1 MAEGIGIPAKE
12 IEAVFQNGRVIN
24 IGSGTETSVRKLAHL
39 IADITGCDA
48 EIIYNPRSDSGVNRM
63 CADLS
68 LAREKLDYE
77 PEISLETGLRLTL
90 ERDPRFKREAAPSS

>member
-1 MAEGIGIPAKE
+1 VGE
-12 IEAVFQNGRVIN
+12 
-24 IGSGTETSVRKLAHL
+24 LAHL
-39 IADITGCDA
+39 IADVTESDA

-77 PEISLETGLRLTL
+77 PKISLATGLHLTL
-90 ERDPRFKREAAPSS
+90 ERDPRFKREATPS